1 MRWKFK
7 LVNQVI
13 QLSVYFSIFVN
24 VELMNL
30 IFNENPQ
37 ERNQKRKGKGA
48 RATRAVGG
56 ESLALS
62 SQIPFGSRAGG
73 RKAQRMRYWAALFVS
88 SSASLED
95 FALHDKNAS
104 FSNQKIKL
112 QNK

>member
-1 MRWKFK
+1 MK
-7 LVNQVI
+7 
-13 QLSVYFSIFVN
+13 
-24 VELMNL
+24 
-30 IFNENPQ
+30 NPRRAESKAGR
-37 ERNQKRKGKGA
+37 ERGRVP
-48 RATRAVGG
+48 RAVGG

-62 SQIPFGSRAGG
+62 SQISFGSRAGG

-95 FALHDKNAS
+95 FALHDENAS